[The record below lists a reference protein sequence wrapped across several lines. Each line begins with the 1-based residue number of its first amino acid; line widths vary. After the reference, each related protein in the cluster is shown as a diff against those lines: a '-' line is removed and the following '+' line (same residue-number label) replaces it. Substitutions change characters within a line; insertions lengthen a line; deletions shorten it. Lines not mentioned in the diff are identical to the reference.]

1 VHGDFPTLGF
11 DYKCMFCVQCTD
23 TSSRGAQRRA
33 GGAGNSLFLGIGE
46 RAGSI
51 GTYRCGELLA
61 ILRVRIVRN
70 LSAEYPPSM
79 QQQR

>member
-1 VHGDFPTLGF
+1 MYGIH
-11 DYKCMFCVQCTD
+11 QAEAH
-23 TSSRGAQRRA
+23 RGVR

-46 RAGSI
+46 QVGSI
-51 GTYRCGELLA
+51 DTSRCDELLT

-79 QQQR
+79 QQQW